1 MNDLKEMTADDLVE
15 EFEKTVRYW
24 HYDANFSEMPKFSL
38 DDLRE
43 EMLNRMSKF

>member
-1 MNDLKEMTADDLVE
+1 MNELKEMADDDLVD

-24 HYDANFSEMPKFSL
+24 HYDVNAEKPKFKL

-43 EMLNRMSKF
+43 EMLNRMAKN